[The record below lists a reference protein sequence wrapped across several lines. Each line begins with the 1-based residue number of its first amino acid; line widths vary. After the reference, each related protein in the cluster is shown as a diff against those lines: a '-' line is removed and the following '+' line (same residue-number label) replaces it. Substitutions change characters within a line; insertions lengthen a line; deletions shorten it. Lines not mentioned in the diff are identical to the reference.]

1 MKKRFARRSCRRFAR
16 FPGTGRRARAARG
29 DGGYR
34 SRPGTSAGA
43 GAYLALGFLEASPGE
58 AEETLCV

>member
-1 MKKRFARRSCRRFAR
+1 MKKRSHGARVGASQIWARDVARARRGS
-16 FPGTGRRARAARG
+16 
-29 DGGYR
+29 DGGCR

-43 GAYLALGFLEASPGE
+43 GAYLALGFLEAAQE

>member
-16 FPGTGRRARAARG
+16 FEHGTSRARRG
-29 DGGYR
+29 SDGGYR

-43 GAYLALGFLEASPGE
+43 GAYLALGFLEASQE